1 MFYCDLVCINS
12 QGLSYSDGILYES
25 AGLYG
30 QSKVRKLNVTTGKT
44 ILNVNMDK
52 KYFAEGLT
60 YYGDGLL
67 IQITWKSKNGFIYN
81 ATDLSVVKKF
91 EFSTKRNEGWG
102 ITYNEAED
110 EFIVSDGSDTLHFWD
125 GVTLEEKRRVVV
137 THPDDPDKKVR
148 NLNELEFYKGFVLS
162 NVWQKDLIYR
172 INYDTGAVEE
182 VYDFGPLWPHA
193 KRSIAN
199 DVLNGISVTE
209 NEDELFVTGK
219 KWPTIYR
226 IKLEI

>member
-1 MFYCDLVCINS
+1 
-12 QGLSYSDGILYES
+12 
-25 AGLYG
+25 
-30 QSKVRKLNVTTGKT
+30 
-44 ILNVNMDK
+44 MDK

-81 ATDLSVVKKF
+81 ATDLSVVKEF

-193 KRSIAN
+193 QRSIAN